1 MDDIL
6 KNSLIIIPAYNEEA
20 ALPGL
25 LAEIRE
31 VAPGADIAVL
41 NDCSLDRT
49 AAVARKHG
57 ALVLD
62 LPCNLGVGGAVQAGF
77 QYAFQRGYQYVIRC
91 DGDGQHPPSEI
102 PKLIDVMR
110 TGTVDLVIGSR
121 FLEANNGSYT
131 STALRSIGIRGLS
144 LLLTLICR
152 ARVTDP
158 TSGFQMLNRPML
170 TYFAHSYPLD
180 YPEPESLALLRRQ
193 GYRFREVGTRF
204 RARTTGTSSIQSWGA
219 LYYMLKVGLALLVDR
234 ARTVNPRYARHN
246 LFMEEST

>member
-6 KNSLIIIPAYNEEA
+6 KQSLIILPAFNEEG

-31 VAPGADIAVL
+31 AAPGADIAVL
-41 NDCSLDRT
+41 NDCSLDHT

-77 QYAFQRGYQYVIRC
+77 QYAFQRGYRYVIRC

-102 PKLIDVMR
+102 PKLVEAMR
-110 TGTVDLVIGSR
+110 SGDVDLVVGSR
-121 FLEANNGSYT
+121 FLENDKDSYK
-131 STALRSIGIRGLS
+131 STALRSIGIRGLAF
-144 LLLTLICR
+144 LLTLICR

-170 TYFAHSYPLD
+170 TYFARSYPLD

-204 RARTTGTSSIQSWGA
+204 RARTTGTSSIRSWGA
-219 LYYMLKVGLALLVDR
+219 MYYMLKVGLALLVDR

-246 LFMEEST
+246 LIREEL

>member
-6 KNSLIIIPAYNEEA
+6 KQSLIIIPAFNEEA

-25 LAEIRE
+25 LAEIRA
-31 VAPGADIAVL
+31 VAPDSDVAVL
-41 NDCSLDRT
+41 NDCSLDHT

-77 QYAFQRGYQYVIRC
+77 QYAFQRGYRYVIRC

-102 PKLIDVMR
+102 PKLIDAMR
-110 TGTVDLVIGSR
+110 AGDVDLVVGSR
-121 FLEANNGSYT
+121 FLENDKDSYK
-131 STALRSIGIRGLS
+131 STALRSIGIRGLAW
-144 LLLTLICR
+144 LLTLTCR

-158 TSGFQMLNRPML
+158 TSGFQMLNRPLL

-204 RARTTGTSSIQSWGA
+204 RARTTGISSIKSWGA
-219 LYYMLKVGLALLVDR
+219 LYYMLKVGLALVVDR

-246 LFMEEST
+246 LVSEEL

>member
-6 KNSLIIIPAYNEEA
+6 KQSLIILPAFNEEG

-31 VAPGADIAVL
+31 SAPGADIAVL
-41 NDCSLDRT
+41 NDCSLDHT

-77 QYAFQRGYQYVIRC
+77 QYAFQRGYRYVIRC

-102 PKLIDVMR
+102 PKLVEAMR
-110 TGTVDLVIGSR
+110 SGDVDLVVGSR
-121 FLEANNGSYT
+121 FLENDRESYK
-131 STALRSIGIRGLS
+131 STALRSIGIRGLAV
-144 LLLTLICR
+144 LLTLICR

-170 TYFAHSYPLD
+170 TYFARSYPLD

-204 RARTTGTSSIQSWGA
+204 RARTTGTSSIKSWGA
-219 LYYMLKVGLALLVDR
+219 MYYMLKVGLALLVDR

-246 LFMEEST
+246 LIREDL